1 MLKNY
6 LKTTIRNLWN
16 SRTYSFLNIF
26 GLAIGITCAGLIFLW
41 VEDELN
47 YDSHNLKKNQLFQV
61 MENQFY
67 AGKTYT
73 FAATPGPLSQ
83 GMKTEIPGVVNS
95 SRSTWPQNIL
105 FSLNDKSVYENGYMA
120 DSNIFSMLTMQFVQ
134 GRAANVFK
142 DIHSLVI
149 SEKMAVKFFGN
160 DVNVV
165 GKSLKVDNK
174 DDFIITGVVKD
185 IPKNSTIQF
194 DWIAPFQNYLDHND
208 WLKEWGNNGIQTF
221 VELSPVSSPTTV
233 NKKIDGY
240 IKTKESRSVVRLFLL
255 SMNDWRLRNNFE
267 EGKQTGGRIIF
278 VRMFSII
285 AWIILLIACINFM
298 NLATARS
305 EKRAR
310 EVGVRKVLGAGKR
323 MLVGQ
328 FIGEAIFM
336 SLLAVLFSVL
346 MLMLLL
352 PSFNTLVE
360 KQLTLRFWEPMHL
373 AALGLIVLIC
383 GLVAGSYPALYLS
396 SFNPVYVFKGLK
408 TKSGSA
414 SFVRKGL
421 VVLQFTISIVLI
433 VSTIIIY
440 QQIQHVKNRELGYSK
455 DNLVQMNVQG
465 DILKIFPSVR
475 QELLTT
481 GYVENAALSSLG
493 MLWMGSSSSNFSW
506 QGKDPNKKILITQ
519 DGIDPQYLSTTG
531 LHLKYGRN
539 FSLIAAHDSMSFIIN
554 ETLAKLI
561 GKENPVG
568 DIIKQDTTQFH
579 IVGVVK
585 DFVYGNM
592 YGKSDPLIFY
602 CKPEWAS
609 YIYIKLKTKNQ
620 TEAALAKIEKVMK
633 ANNPGFPFDYRF
645 VDSEFNRQFNT
656 EMLISKLS
664 RLFASLAIIISCLG
678 LFGLAAYT
686 AERRTKEIGIRKVLG
701 ASISRITG
709 LLSKDFL
716 LLVLISALI
725 AFPLSW
731 WAMHQWLQNYA
742 YRIEINW
749 WVFVLAGVM
758 AIFIA
763 LFTISFQAIRAALSN
778 PAKNLRT
785 E

>member
-6 LKTTIRNLWN
+6 LKTTIRNLWRN
-16 SRTYSFLNIF
+16 RTYSFLNIF

-41 VEDELN
+41 VEDELTFDN
-47 YDSHNLKKNQLFQV
+47 NHIKKNELFQV

-67 AGKTYT
+67 AGKIYT
-73 FAATPGPLSQ
+73 FASTPGPLSQ
-83 GMKTEIPGVVNS
+83 GMRTEIPGVVNS
-95 SRSTWPQNIL
+95 TRTSWQQNML
-105 FSLNDKSVYENGYMA
+105 FSLNDKSIYENGYMA
-120 DSNIFSMLTMQFVQ
+120 DSNIFSMLTVQFVQ
-134 GRAANVFK
+134 GKQANVFK
-142 DIHSLVI
+142 DNQSVVI
-149 SEKMAVKFFGN
+149 SEKMAKKFFGEDSN
-160 DVNVV
+160 II
-165 GKSLKVDNK
+165 GKAIKVDNK
-174 DDFIITGVVKD
+174 ENFIVTGVVKD
-185 IPKNSTIQF
+185 MPKNSSLQF
-194 DWIAPFQNYLDHND
+194 DWVVPFQNYLDKND

-221 VELSPVSSPTTV
+221 AELSPNTSLAAV

-240 IKTKESRSVVRLFLL
+240 IKTKESSSVVRLFLL

-278 VRMFSII
+278 VRMFSVI

-310 EVGVRKVLGAGKR
+310 EVGVRKVLGAGKK
-323 MLVGQ
+323 MLIGQ
-328 FIGEAIFM
+328 FIGEALFM
-336 SLLAVLFSVL
+336 SLLAVLFSL
-346 MLMLLL
+346 LLLMLLL

-360 KQLTLRFWEPMHL
+360 KQLTLGLWQPSHL
-373 AALGLIVLIC
+373 IALGLIVLIC

-396 SFNPVYVFKGLK
+396 SFNPVYVFKGMK
-408 TKSGSA
+408 MKGGSA

-433 VSTIIIY
+433 VSTIIIF
-440 QQIQHVKNRELGYSK
+440 QQIQHVKNRDLGYNK
-455 DNLVQMNVQG
+455 DNLIQMNVQG
-465 DILKIFPSVR
+465 DIQKKFPAVR
-475 QELLTT
+475 QELLAT

-493 MLWMGSSSSNFSW
+493 MLWMGSSSSNYSW

-519 DGIDPQYLSTTG
+519 DGVDPEYLPTTG
-531 LHLKYGRN
+531 LQLKYGRN
-539 FSLIAAHDSMSFIIN
+539 FSSVAAQDSMSFIIN

-568 DIIKQDTTQFH
+568 EIIKQDTTPFR
-579 IVGVVK
+579 IEGVVK

-602 CKPEWAS
+602 CKPEWAGN
-609 YIYIKLKTKNQ
+609 IYIKLKNKSQ
-620 TEAALAKIEKVMK
+620 TEAAVAKIEKVMK
-633 ANNPGFPFDYRF
+633 ANNPGFPFDYQF
-645 VDSEFNRQFNT
+645 VDAQFNRQFNT
-656 EMLISKLS
+656 ETLISKLS
-664 RLFASLAIIISCLG
+664 RVFAALAIIISCLG

-701 ASISRITG
+701 ASVSRITG

-716 LLVLISALI
+716 QLVLISALI

-742 YRIEINW
+742 YRITISW
-749 WVFVLAGVM
+749 WVFVVAGVM
-758 AIFIA
+758 AMLIA
-763 LFTISFQAIRAALSN
+763 LLTISFQAIRAALSN
-778 PAKNLRT
+778 PIINLRT

>member
-6 LKTTIRNLWN
+6 LKTTIRNLWRN
-16 SRTYSFLNIF
+16 RTYSFLNIF

-41 VEDELN
+41 VEDELTFDN
-47 YDSHNLKKNQLFQV
+47 NHIKKNELFQV

-67 AGKTYT
+67 AGKIYT
-73 FAATPGPLSQ
+73 FASTPGPLSQ
-83 GMKTEIPGVVNS
+83 GMRTEIPGVVNS
-95 SRSTWPQNIL
+95 TRTSWQQNML
-105 FSLNDKSVYENGYMA
+105 FSLNDKSIYENGYMA
-120 DSNIFSMLTMQFVQ
+120 DSNIFSMLTVQFVQ
-134 GRAANVFK
+134 GKQANVFK
-142 DIHSLVI
+142 DNQSVVI
-149 SEKMAVKFFGN
+149 SEKMAKKFFGEDSN
-160 DVNVV
+160 II
-165 GKSLKVDNK
+165 GKAIKVDNK
-174 DDFIITGVVKD
+174 ENFIVTGVVKD
-185 IPKNSTIQF
+185 MPKNSSLQF
-194 DWIAPFQNYLDHND
+194 DWVVPFQNYLDKND

-221 VELSPVSSPTTV
+221 AELSPNTSLAAV

-240 IKTKESRSVVRLFLL
+240 IKTKESSSVVRLFLL

-278 VRMFSII
+278 VRMFSVI

-310 EVGVRKVLGAGKR
+310 EVGVRKVLGAGKK
-323 MLVGQ
+323 MLIGQ
-328 FIGEAIFM
+328 FIGEALFM
-336 SLLAVLFSVL
+336 SLLAVLFSL
-346 MLMLLL
+346 LLLMLLL

-360 KQLTLRFWEPMHL
+360 KQLTLGLWQPSHL
-373 AALGLIVLIC
+373 IALGLIVLIC

-396 SFNPVYVFKGLK
+396 SFNPVYVFKGMK
-408 TKSGSA
+408 MKGGSA

-433 VSTIIIY
+433 VSTIIIF
-440 QQIQHVKNRELGYSK
+440 QQIQHVKNRDLGYNK
-455 DNLVQMNVQG
+455 DNLIQMNVQG
-465 DILKIFPSVR
+465 DIQKKFPAVR
-475 QELLTT
+475 QELLAT

-493 MLWMGSSSSNFSW
+493 MLWMGSSSSNYSW

-519 DGIDPQYLSTTG
+519 DGVDPEYLPTTG
-531 LHLKYGRN
+531 LQLKYGRN
-539 FSLIAAHDSMSFIIN
+539 FSSVAAQDSMSFIIN

-568 DIIKQDTTQFH
+568 EIIKQDTTPFR

-585 DFVYGNM
+585 DFVYGDM

-602 CKPEWAS
+602 CKPEWAGN
-609 YIYIKLKTKNQ
+609 IYIKLKNKSQ
-620 TEAALAKIEKVMK
+620 TEAAVAKIEKVMK
-633 ANNPGFPFDYRF
+633 ANNPGFPFDYQF
-645 VDSEFNRQFNT
+645 VDAQFNRQFNT
-656 EMLISKLS
+656 ETLISKLS
-664 RLFASLAIIISCLG
+664 RVFAALAIIISCLG

-701 ASISRITG
+701 ASVSRITG

-716 LLVLISALI
+716 QLVLISALI

-742 YRIEINW
+742 YRITISW
-749 WVFVLAGVM
+749 WVFVVAGVM
-758 AIFIA
+758 AMLIA
-763 LFTISFQAIRAALSN
+763 LLTISFQAIRAALSN
-778 PAKNLRT
+778 PIINLRT

>member
-6 LKTTIRNLWN
+6 LKTTIRNLWTN
-16 SRTYSFLNIF
+16 RTYSFLNIF

-41 VEDELN
+41 VEDEIS
-47 YDSHNLKKNQLFQV
+47 YDNHQVKKNQLFQV

-67 AGKTYT
+67 AGKIYT
-73 FAATPGPLSQ
+73 FAATPGPLAQ
-83 GMKTEIPGVVNS
+83 GMKTEIPGLVNT
-95 SRSTWPQNIL
+95 SRSTWQQNVL
-105 FSLNDKSVYENGYMA
+105 FALNDKSIYENGYMT
-120 DSNIFSMLTMQFVQ
+120 DSNIFSMMTIQFVQ
-134 GRAANVFK
+134 GKAGNVFK
-142 DIHSLVI
+142 DNHSIVI
-149 SEKMAVKFFGN
+149 SEKMANKFFGN
-160 DVNVV
+160 DGNII

-174 DDFIITGVVKD
+174 ENFIITGVVKD
-185 IPKNSTIQF
+185 IPENSSFKF
-194 DWIAPFQNYLDHND
+194 DWIAPFQNYLDNND

-221 VELSPVSSPTTV
+221 VELSPGTSLAIV

-240 IKTKESRSVVRLFLL
+240 IKIKESNSVVRLFLL
-255 SMNDWRLRNNFE
+255 SMNDWRLRSNFE

-278 VRMFSII
+278 VRMFTII

-310 EVGVRKVLGAGKR
+310 EVGVRKVLGAGKK
-323 MLVGQ
+323 MLIGQ
-328 FIGEAIFM
+328 FIGEAMFM
-336 SLLAVLFSVL
+336 SLLAVLLSTIL
-346 MLMLLL
+346 LMLLL
-352 PSFNTLVE
+352 PAFNTLVE
-360 KQLTLRFWEPMHL
+360 KQLILRLWAPTHL
-373 AALGLIVLIC
+373 LALGMIVLIC

-396 SFNPVYVFKGLK
+396 SFNPVSIFKGLK
-408 TKSGSA
+408 AKSSSA
-414 SFVRKGL
+414 SLIRKGL

-440 QQIQHVKNRELGYSK
+440 QQIQHVKNRELGYNK
-455 DNLVQMNVQG
+455 DNLIQMSAQG
-465 DILKIFPSVR
+465 DIKKIFPAVR
-475 QELLTT
+475 QDLLAT
-481 GYVENAALSSLG
+481 GYVDNAALSSLG
-493 MLWMGSSSSNFSW
+493 MLWMGSSSSNYSW
-506 QGKDPNKKILITQ
+506 QGKDPNKKVLITQ
-519 DGIDPQYLSTTG
+519 DGVDPQYLPTTG

-539 FSLIAAHDSMSFIIN
+539 FSQVAAQDSMSFIIN

-568 DIIKQDTTQFH
+568 DFMKQDTTPFH
-579 IVGVVK
+579 IIGVVK
-585 DFVYGNM
+585 DFVYGDM

-602 CKPEWAS
+602 CKPEWAG
-609 YIYIKLKTKNQ
+609 YIYIKLKNKTQ

-633 ANNPGFPFDYRF
+633 GNNPGFPFDYQF

-664 RLFASLAIIISCLG
+664 RVFAALAIIISCLG

-701 ASISRITG
+701 ASVSRITG

-716 LLVLISALI
+716 QLVLISALV

-742 YRIEINW
+742 YRIEISW
-749 WVFVLAGVM
+749 WVFGLAGVM
-758 AIFIA
+758 AMLIA
-763 LFTISFQAIRAALSN
+763 LLTISFQAIKAAFVS
-778 PAKNLRT
+778 PIKSLRS